1 MIISEWEKSEQEK
14 NEILDLSMKAFGKCE
29 LTNPGYFDWQ
39 YRQNPKGDAVIMTV
53 KDQDN
58 NNSIVGVNAFLP
70 MDLILNQK
78 QVNCFL
84 SCNSIIDPDYR
95 GKGIFTQLVSKIP
108 EIFSTKQF
116 SIIYG
121 VPNFNSTK
129 IFSKNQFLEISKLPL
144 LIKPL
149 NLSSYFKSPL
159 SKIMKPFDIFWKP
172 RSVMTSDIQLL
183 DKSFSSEFD
192 DLIKKSLNR
201 LPIFH
206 FRTKEFLQWRYMNHP
221 TRNYQ
226 ILTLRNGSKLIGY
239 IITREMDIFSKKV
252 GVIVDFLIDPYYEQ
266 RIIFQKLIKTVLSNF
281 WNNNISIVISTSKIG
296 NLENE
301 ILRKSGFFTAPSFL
315 KQEQLPL
322 IISTFNDNFDN
333 FDNFDNWFF
342 TLGDYDVF

>member
-1 MIISEWEKSEQEK
+1 MIISEWNKSEQEK

-29 LTNPGYFDWQ
+29 LTNPNYFDWQ
-39 YRQNPKGDAVIMTV
+39 YRQNPKGDAVVVTI
-53 KDQDN
+53 KDQDKDN
-58 NNSIVGVNAFLP
+58 AIIGVNAFLP
-70 MDLILNQK
+70 MNFILNQK

-95 GKGIFTQLVSKIP
+95 GKGVFTQLVSKIP
-108 EIFSTKQF
+108 EIFSSKQF

-121 VPNFNSTK
+121 IPNLNSTK

-144 LIKPL
+144 LVKPL
-149 NLSSYFKSPL
+149 NLSSYFKLPL

-172 RSVMTSDIQLL
+172 KNVITSDIQLL
-183 DKSFSSEFD
+183 DKSFTSEFD

-201 LPIFH
+201 LSIFN

-226 ILTLRNGSKLIGY
+226 VLTLRNESKLIGY
-239 IITREMDIFSKKV
+239 VITREMNIFSKKV
-252 GVIVDFLIDPYYEQ
+252 GIIVDFLIDSNHEQ
-266 RIIFQKLIKTVLSNF
+266 KIVFQKLIKTVLNNF
-281 WNNNISIVISTSKIG
+281 WNNNVSIVISTSKTG

-301 ILRKSGFFTAPSFL
+301 ILRKTGFFTAPSFL

-322 IISTFNDNFDN
+322 IISNFNKNFKDFSN
-333 FDNFDNWFF
+333 FNNWFF